1 VVIDRESERIDS
13 TGDLLREAGEI
24 HGIEGDPAQP
34 VRKPLLSRRVKLVL
48 LADVVIVVAVAVFL
62 IV

>member
-1 VVIDRESERIDS
+1 MAVDRESERIDS
-13 TGDLLREAGEI
+13 TDDLLREAGEI

-34 VRKPLLSRRVKLVL
+34 VKRPLLSRRVKWIL